1 MKIRK
6 ELRDLEVYVP
16 GKPIEELQRE
26 MGLRNVIKLASNE
39 NAFGPSPKALEALKS
54 AIFRVNR
61 YPDDGCF
68 YLRKKLAERLNVK
81 GENLIFGNGSDELII
96 LAIRAFLDKGEEAIL
111 ADPTYLLYRIAAK
124 AAGVKLTLVPLKNMR
139 YDLETMA
146 LRISGD
152 TRIILISNPNNPTGT
167 YVTRDE
173 VGSFIE
179 KVPNDV
185 LLFFDEAYYEFA
197 EGEDYPNTMKYLDR
211 GNIITSRTFAKIY
224 GLAGLRIGY
233 AAADKE
239 VANVINRIRE
249 PFNANLLAQE
259 AALAALDDEEYA
271 RFVRRETDKGK
282 KYLYEEFIRLGLS
295 CVPSATN
302 FILVKIGPRAEEVY
316 QKLLRHGIIV
326 RQMNAWKLND
336 YIRVTIGKEEENR
349 FFIEKLETILRG

>member
-1 MKIRK
+1 
-6 ELRDLEVYVP
+6 
-16 GKPIEELQRE
+16 
-26 MGLRNVIKLASNE
+26 VIKLASNE
-39 NAFGPSPKALEALKS
+39 NPFGPSPKALEALKS

-68 YLRKKLAERLNVK
+68 YLRKKLTERLNVK

-96 LAIRAFLDKGEEAIL
+96 LAIRAFIDKGEEAIL
-111 ADPTYLLYRIAAK
+111 AEPTYLLYRIAAK

-146 LRISGD
+146 SRISGN

-173 VGSFIE
+173 VESFVE

-233 AAADKE
+233 AVADKE
-239 VANVINRIRE
+239 VADVINRIRE

-282 KYLYEEFIRLGLS
+282 KYLYEEFTRLGLGY
-295 CVPSATN
+295 VPSATN

-316 QKLLRHGIIV
+316 QKLLRDGIIV

-349 FFIEKLETILRG
+349 FFIEKLETILRC